1 MTFAPIKGKPT
12 ATPPRVSKP
21 IPLGLGHWY
30 PAWRTHSIFGNIV
43 IARYKSV
50 SLVMKW
56 SFLYT
61 QYTTGK
67 HPVNIFWELWGVC
80 VCTCGIKLVVGG
92 YKSFYF
98 SKITRLRRIFVLLG
112 EPNTSFVFY
121 LVLKKRN
128 WKIKLPHGKPN

>member
-80 VCTCGIKLVVGG
+80 VYVWYKVGG
-92 YKSFYF
+92 WWLQKFLF
-98 SKITRLRRIFVLLG
+98 FENNTFEKNFCFVGWAKHKFCFLPCSQKK
-112 EPNTSFVFY
+112 E
-121 LVLKKRN
+121 LKN
-128 WKIKLPHGKPN
+128 